1 MSKSKKKAAKGG
13 SALPKR
19 IAGVKVPKAVR
30 RGRFADLLAS
40 RQGQALIAEAILGAG
55 AIAAGLKAK
64 DDPKV
69 RRVAKNAKDSV
80 VHAGDETAAGV
91 GTASATLAY
100 ALAEGAR
107 AFAEALR
114 HGGSAEPR
122 SFTADAEAEAWT
134 PDYGAPEAET
144 SSGKASRKKQPTAQD
159 VSPL

>member
-1 MSKSKKKAAKGG
+1 MSKTKKKSAKGA

-69 RRVAKNAKDSV
+69 RRVAKDAKDSV
-80 VHAGDETAAGV
+80 VHAGDEAASGV
-91 GTASATLAY
+91 GMASTTLAY

-114 HGGSAEPR
+114 RGGPAEPR

-134 PDYGAPEAET
+134 PDYGAPEADQ
-144 SSGKASRKKQPTAQD
+144 GKASRKKQPTAQD

>member
-1 MSKSKKKAAKGG
+1 MAKSKKKAKSAA
-13 SALPKR
+13 ALPKR

-55 AIAAGLKAK
+55 AVAAGLKAK

-69 RRVAKNAKDSV
+69 RRVAKDAKDSLV
-80 VHAGDETAAGV
+80 NAGDDAVTGVGAAG
-91 GTASATLAY
+91 ATLAY

-114 HGGSAEPR
+114 RGGAAEPR
-122 SFTADAEAEAWT
+122 SFSADAEAEAWT
-134 PDYGAPEAET
+134 PDYGAPEPAT
-144 SSGKASRKKQPTAQD
+144 DQAKASRKKQPTAQD

>member
-1 MSKSKKKAAKGG
+1 MSKSKKKAKGG

-30 RGRFADLLAS
+30 RGRFAELLAS
-40 RQGQALIAEAILGAG
+40 RQGQAVIAEAILGAG

-64 DDPKV
+64 DDPQV
-69 RRVAKNAKDSV
+69 RKVAKDAKDSL
-80 VHAGDETAAGV
+80 VHAGGDAAAGA

-100 ALAEGAR
+100 AIAEGAR
-107 AFAEALR
+107 AFAQALR
-114 HGGSAEPR
+114 HGGPAEPR

-134 PDYGAPEAET
+134 PDYGAPEPAADD
-144 SSGKASRKKQPTAQD
+144 GKAARKKQPTAQD

>member
-1 MSKSKKKAAKGG
+1 MAKSKKKAKGAA
-13 SALPKR
+13 ALPKR

-55 AIAAGLKAK
+55 AIAAGMKAK

-69 RRVAKNAKDSV
+69 RRVAKDAKDSLV
-80 VHAGDETAAGV
+80 NAGDDAATGV
-91 GTASATLAY
+91 STASATLAH

-114 HGGSAEPR
+114 RGAAAEPR
-122 SFTADAEAEAWT
+122 SFSADAEAETWT
-134 PDYGAPEAET
+134 PDYGAPEVSAEQ
-144 SSGKASRKKQPTAQD
+144 GKASRKKQPTAQD

>member
-1 MSKSKKKAAKGG
+1 MSKSKKKAKGL

-40 RQGQALIAEAILGAG
+40 RQGQAMIAEAILGAG

-69 RRVAKNAKDSV
+69 RKAAKDAKDSLAR
-80 VHAGDETAAGV
+80 AGEDAAAGA
-91 GTASATLAY
+91 GTASATLAF

-107 AFAEALR
+107 AFAHALR
-114 HGGSAEPR
+114 HGGPAEPR
-122 SFTADAEAEAWT
+122 SFAADAEAEAWT
-134 PDYGAPEAET
+134 PDYGAPEPAADE
-144 SSGKASRKKQPTAQD
+144 GKASRRKQSQAPDA
-159 VSPL
+159 PAL

>member
-1 MSKSKKKAAKGG
+1 MSKSKKKAKGG
-13 SALPKR
+13 GLPKR

-55 AIAAGLKAK
+55 AVAAGLKAK

-69 RRVAKNAKDSV
+69 RQVTKDAKDSV
-80 VHAGDETAAGV
+80 AHAGGDAATGV
-91 GTASATLAY
+91 GVAGATLAY

-114 HGGSAEPR
+114 RGGPTEPR

-134 PDYGAPEAET
+134 PDYGAPESAGDQ
-144 SSGKASRKKQPTAQD
+144 GKGGRKKQPTAQD
-159 VSPL
+159 VPPL